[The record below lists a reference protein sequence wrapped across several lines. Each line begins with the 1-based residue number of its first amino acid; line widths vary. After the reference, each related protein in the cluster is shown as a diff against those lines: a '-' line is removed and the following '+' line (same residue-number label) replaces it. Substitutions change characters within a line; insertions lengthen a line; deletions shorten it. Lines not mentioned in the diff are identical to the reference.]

1 MNRSLLKQVFVL
13 LVVGALPFA
22 ASMLLIDDLLSRAV
36 SLGLNE
42 EIQEHL
48 NHSADAHRQFIEA
61 EKQAHA
67 LAADVVAADRRWDD
81 LLGDQLDADAV
92 RATLTAHIGV
102 HPRLVEI
109 SFESDRFPETI
120 VVGSSDVTSDEGS
133 TLRQESREIDR
144 LENHEVVTLT
154 FHLPVYYI
162 EELEEIGRTL
172 DTFRA
177 LETVQGEL
185 TRDMR
190 RAYLYLAGGVA
201 LLALILG
208 TLLARRTTTRLG
220 RIATAANRV
229 ALGDLDVRVRDRARD
244 ELGDLARQFNN
255 MVEEIRA
262 SHERVAYLQRV
273 SAWQEIARR
282 LAHEIKNP
290 LTPILLAVQQLDETF
305 DTLKHDSARYR
316 LVLDD
321 AVEIVQEEVETLRA
335 LVKEFSDFARL
346 PKVDPQ
352 PEEMAKFLDD
362 FLRTNPQ
369 LRNRAK
375 LELFVDEASKAKVA
389 AIDGSM
395 MRRALVNLIENAI
408 DAVEEHGNDE
418 AVVELRLRRDG
429 DRLVLTIEDNGPGI
443 PRTNLDRLFEPYF
456 TTKAHGTGLGLPI
469 VKKIILDHGGWI
481 DLENLPDGGC
491 RVAVSLPTV
500 STGSSV

>member
-1 MNRSLLKQVFVL
+1 MNRSLLKLVFAL

-22 ASMLLIDDLLSRAV
+22 ASMFLIDDLLSRAV

-67 LAADVVAADRRWDD
+67 LAAGVVAADASWSD
-81 LLGDQLDADAV
+81 LGADELEINTV
-92 RATLTAHIGV
+92 RSTLTDYLDV

-109 SFESDRFPETI
+109 SFESDLLSET
-120 VVGSSDVTSDEGS
+120 VVVRRSDNMSLEAS
-133 TLRQESREIDR
+133 TPRQEAREIDGLAR
-144 LENHEVVTLT
+144 GTVTLT
-154 FHLPVYYI
+154 FHLPNYFI

-185 TRDMR
+185 TSDMR

-201 LLALILG
+201 LLALFLG
-208 TLLARRTTTRLG
+208 TMLARRTTTRLG
-220 RIATAANRV
+220 RIAAAASQV
-229 ALGDLDVRVRDRARD
+229 AMGDLDVRVRDRGRD

-305 DTLKHDSARYR
+305 DTLKHDSAKYR
-316 LVLDD
+316 QVLDD

-352 PEEMAKFLDD
+352 PEELAKFLDD

-369 LRNRAK
+369 LRSRAK
-375 LELFVDEASKAKVA
+375 LELHVDEDCRAKAA
-389 AIDGSM
+389 ALDGSM

-408 DAVEEHGNDE
+408 DAVEEQENGE
-418 AVVELRLRRDG
+418 AVIDLRLRRDG
-429 DRLVLTIEDNGPGI
+429 DRLVLSITDNGPGI
-443 PRTNLDRLFEPYF
+443 PRKNLDRLFEPYF

-469 VKKIILDHGGWI
+469 VKKIILDHGGWM
-481 DLENLPDGGC
+481 DLESRPSDGC
-491 RVAVSLPTV
+491 RVTVSLPIV
-500 STGSSV
+500 GMGRSL

>member
-1 MNRSLLKQVFVL
+1 MNRSLLKLVLVL

-36 SLGLNE
+36 SLGLNQE
-42 EIQEHL
+42 VQEHL
-48 NHSADAHRQFIEA
+48 ERSADAHRQFIEA

-67 LAADVVAADRRWDD
+67 LAADVVASDPRWTALLADD
-81 LLGDQLDADAV
+81 LDVSAV
-92 RATLTAHIGV
+92 REALLTFIEI

-109 SFESDRFPETI
+109 SFQTERLSEPI
-120 VVGSSDVTSDEGS
+120 VVTSPNGA
-133 TLRQESREIDR
+133 SREDSTPRDETREIEQLDPRAEVMLVFRIPTSYID
-144 LENHEVVTLT
+144 
-154 FHLPVYYI
+154 
-162 EELEEIGRTL
+162 ELEQVGDTL

-177 LETVQGEL
+177 LEAVQGEL
-185 TRDMR
+185 TSDMR

-208 TLLARRTTTRLG
+208 TLLARRTTSRLG
-220 RIATAANRV
+220 RIAAAANRV
-229 ALGDLDVRVRDRARD
+229 AAGDLEVRVRDRAHD

-305 DTLKHDSARYR
+305 DALKNDSARFR

-321 AVEIVQEEVETLRA
+321 AVEIVQEEVETLRG
-335 LVKEFSDFARL
+335 LVREFSDFARL
-346 PKVDPQ
+346 PKVDAQ
-352 PEEMAKFLDD
+352 PERLARFLDD

-369 LRNRAK
+369 LHSRAEV
-375 LELFVDEASKAKVA
+375 ELAVDDDCKAHMA
-389 AIDGSM
+389 AIDNSM

-408 DAVEEHGNDE
+408 DAVEEHGRE
-418 AVVELRLRRDG
+418 KPVIELVLRQDG
-429 DRLVLTIEDNGPGI
+429 DRFLLTIADNGPGI
-443 PRTNLDRLFEPYF
+443 AEGNLDRLFEPYF

-481 DLENLPDGGC
+481 QLENLPSRGC
-491 RVAVSLPTV
+491 RVAVSLPMVTAT
-500 STGSSV
+500 TGG